1 MKGTTEQAIHS
12 RKSIFKTWLK
22 VLLHANHLKPKH
34 TTHPATAAHEL
45 SCEPG
50 SHQHSGSALRTL
62 KNWTHH
68 WETFWF
74 AVWPLIETFQQFLA
88 AIWENF
94 KYPVQY
100 SWCLYKYVPYQS
112 LCVCVNRT
120 QDDLQPLLNS
130 LATRHLHVNS
140 YPMTISSLSKF

>member
-88 AIWENF
+88 ATWENF

-112 LCVCVNRT
+112 LCVCVCEQNPGRPAT
-120 QDDLQPLLNS
+120 LAEQP
-130 LATRHLHVNS
+130 RHTSPTCEQLPNDHQL
-140 YPMTISSLSKF
+140 TF